1 MRILSTI
8 LLIHVFT
15 ECFEKK
21 LAVVHQSLKNISER
35 MSNEK
40 VRISFDVKHSVK
52 TAAARDRLREQMKD
66 LTQRQAALK
75 DLLMKQA
82 ELTRGLKQGSGTT
95 AQSQVHR
102 NQPSEKSKAFENKVN
117 EWMNKNPVSVMPAS
131 QNNSLLASALKIPSQ
146 VSLEKMNGFSKG
158 KKQAQ
163 TTPVVAEVQRTGNT
177 QVSYIYMYM

>member
-1 MRILSTI
+1 MRDLSTI

-21 LAVVHQSLKNISER
+21 LAVVHKSLKNISER

-52 TAAARDRLREQMKD
+52 TSATRDRLRKQMKD

-95 AQSQVHR
+95 AQSQVQR
-102 NQPSEKSKAFENKVN
+102 NQPSEKSNAFENKVN

-131 QNNSLLASALKIPSQ
+131 QNNSLLASALQIPSQ
-146 VSLEKMNGFSKG
+146 VSLEKKNEFSKG
-158 KKQAQ
+158 QKQAK
-163 TTPVVAEVQRTGNT
+163 TTPVVAGVQRTGNT
-177 QVSYIYMYM
+177 QVSYIYM

>member
-1 MRILSTI
+1 MRDLSTI
-8 LLIHVFT
+8 LLIRVFT

-40 VRISFDVKHSVK
+40 MRISFDVKHSVK

-82 ELTRGLKQGSGTT
+82 ELTRCLKQGTGNT
-95 AQSQVHR
+95 AQSQVQR
-102 NQPSEKSKAFENKVN
+102 NQPSEKSNAFENKVN

-131 QNNSLLASALKIPSQ
+131 QNNSLFAPALKIPSQ
-146 VSLEKMNGFSKG
+146 VSMEKKNEFFKG
-158 KKQAQ
+158 QKQVQ
-163 TTPVVAEVQRTGNT
+163 TTPVVAGVQRTGNT
-177 QVSYIYMYM
+177 QVSYIYM